1 MLPKLNKSKRINQI
15 IKKQQCEYV
24 NIEENIIVKAHPIVA
39 GPVYL
44 TSSISKILPI
54 IMEPSLAIISYIAKD
69 SFDFKNRLDKQC
81 PSGAKLNIC
90 DIKSLYIHIWHDIF
104 YTAVEYWIEKMQSD
118 LPLLRRFST
127 QFILE
132 GLSSILEPN
141 YFYMNGIYIH
151 EIKGNAMVTKFAVVG
166 SNLVVAYEEVKML
179 ALLP

>member
-1 MLPKLNKSKRINQI
+1 
-15 IKKQQCEYV
+15 
-24 NIEENIIVKAHPIVA
+24 
-39 GPVYL
+39 
-44 TSSISKILPI
+44 
-54 IMEPSLAIISYIAKD
+54 
-69 SFDFKNRLDKQC
+69 
-81 PSGAKLNIC
+81 
-90 DIKSLYIHIWHDIF
+90 
-104 YTAVEYWIEKMQSD
+104 MQSD